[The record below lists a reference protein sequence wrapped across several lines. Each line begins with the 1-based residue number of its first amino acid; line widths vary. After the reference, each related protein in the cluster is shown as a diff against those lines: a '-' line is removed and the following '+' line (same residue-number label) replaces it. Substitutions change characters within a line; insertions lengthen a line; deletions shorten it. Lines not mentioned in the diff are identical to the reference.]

1 MRPLDPQH
9 LARHR
14 RARAV
19 AHGVELAACHQV
31 RQLGARVVLE
41 RALRDALAVA
51 EDDGLPAQMVDQRV
65 QEQKP
70 LLLVAIGVDGG
81 EESTALRIVAW
92 RVPEGQCVLNKAV
105 R

>member
-1 MRPLDPQH
+1 
-9 LARHR
+9 
-14 RARAV
+14 
-19 AHGVELAACHQV
+19 
-31 RQLGARVVLE
+31 
-41 RALRDALAVA
+41 
-51 EDDGLPAQMVDQRV
+51 MVDQRV